1 MTMTRINSAADLAG
15 VRERAL
21 AEIELRNGQKEM
33 RITVH
38 MSTCG
43 IAAGARDILQALIS
57 ALGAVEADNV
67 SLQQS
72 ACAGL
77 CDQEPMITLTDK
89 GGQVYRYG
97 RLNKHKV
104 GQIVREHVV
113 RGNPLG
119 EYLLKA

>member
-1 MTMTRINSAADLAG
+1 MTKITSPADLTAI
-15 VRERAL
+15 RDRAR
-21 AEIELRNGQKEM
+21 AEIDLRTGPKEM

-43 IAAGARDILQALIS
+43 IAAGARDILQALIT

-72 ACAGL
+72 ACMGL
-77 CDQEPMITLTDK
+77 CDQEPMISLTDK
-89 GGQVYRYG
+89 DGNVYRYG

-113 RGNPLG
+113 RGNPVG
-119 EYLLKA
+119 EFLLKA

>member
-1 MTMTRINSAADLAG
+1 MAKITSPADLAA

-21 AEIELRNGQKEM
+21 AEIDLRTGPKEM

-43 IAAGARDILQALIS
+43 IAAGARDILQTLIS

-72 ACAGL
+72 ACMGL
-77 CDQEPMITLTDK
+77 CDQEPMISLTDK
-89 GGQVYRYG
+89 DGNVYRYG

-113 RGNPLG
+113 RGIPVG